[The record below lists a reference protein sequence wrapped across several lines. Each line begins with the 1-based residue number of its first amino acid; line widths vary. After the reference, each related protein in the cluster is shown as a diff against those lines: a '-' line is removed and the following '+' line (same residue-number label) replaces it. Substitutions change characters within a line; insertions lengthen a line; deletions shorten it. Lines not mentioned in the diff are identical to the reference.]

1 LTLWNCN
8 IGGEVYNAA
17 GEKQDNTLLMV
28 YYFNLGLDATIGL
41 EVEQNRTKKRCCNY
55 IVYAYMSAKNFLFK
69 PWYRD
74 ARA

>member
-1 LTLWNCN
+1 
-8 IGGEVYNAA
+8 
-17 GEKQDNTLLMV
+17 MV